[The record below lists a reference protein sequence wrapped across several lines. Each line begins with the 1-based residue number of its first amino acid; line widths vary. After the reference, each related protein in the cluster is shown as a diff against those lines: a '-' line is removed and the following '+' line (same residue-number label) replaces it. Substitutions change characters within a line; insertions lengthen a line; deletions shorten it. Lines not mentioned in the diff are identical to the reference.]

1 MNVSEIDINGF
12 SLDLINYK
20 NITFEEN
27 IETDEYDFDLN
38 EIREGDDIGFN
49 IGDNENLEDYIDES
63 VDLSGE
69 TEKYYDKI
77 SGIVESINYI
87 YHYLKKKEKVKNE
100 KYIILFTDIINLN
113 FTDDYQIEKNMK
125 NLIRDKEVIFLLV
138 GKIKDINL
146 KNDKNIVEEND
157 KKLEKFFL
165 SKFGE
170 KSEIIYFEN
179 MKKIKTILSN
189 NNVIK
194 DEIIYPNEIYK

>member
-1 MNVSEIDINGF
+1 M
-12 SLDLINYK
+12 
-20 NITFEEN
+20 
-27 IETDEYDFDLN
+27 LN
-38 EIREGDDIGFN
+38 
-49 IGDNENLEDYIDES
+49 
-63 VDLSGE
+63 
-69 TEKYYDKI
+69 
-77 SGIVESINYI
+77 
-87 YHYLKKKEKVKNE
+87 
-100 KYIILFTDIINLN
+100 IINLN
-113 FTDDYQIEKNMK
+113 FTDDYQLEKNME

-179 MKKIKTILSN
+179 MKKIKAILSN